1 MDNMKFGRF
10 IRESRQ
16 AKGMTQKQLAEKIH
30 VSDKAVS
37 KWENGVGFPDI
48 KILEPLAKSLGVN
61 LLELMQSEKNEEP
74 EIDRQEAEQI
84 VAQTISQSGQEDEW
98 RRRMWKVKVLLGAC
112 VCGVLYLICVG
123 VGYLAGHKD
132 GQFSGLLSGAAG
144 GAWYESPV
152 LFYVWAGALV
162 IICGAGAVYLLW
174 KNESIRE
181 VKIGR
186 HKVKSLLTIL
196 MDMLVVFLLHTYLS
210 NIANNEKQLAMLP
223 EAIPV
228 NAYVSTADGSRQ
240 SGIFIKDSLVQG
252 LLDSAYVDRLKMDV
266 RLKAG
271 IDRVIPGEWHTL
283 NLFLDGVNC
292 IEAMGGIEEIDVV
305 WNAGADASILQ
316 GSEAKCIVSKELF
329 DRKGWKLGDQV
340 TLCQWYY
347 YRKDERYAELFAG
360 PLQTVEY
367 EIAGYVDMR
376 GRWDDQFA
384 VPPDV
389 IVPFHAVRNT
399 YAEEGIPFFASSAAF
414 QVSDALSLNAFKQEM
429 KDLGFRS
436 AAPTELD
443 QSVNGVALNVNDAAF
458 ISTAEHLRQVIDT
471 VRAFFPFLLILIV
484 GVGYLITLLLLQSR
498 KKEMAL
504 LRSIGLNRYQCFRVF
519 FVDQLILVITGVVAG
534 SVLSVLIQG
543 NYGGSSAL
551 AGGLVG
557 ICYMAGN
564 SLALWKLLDV
574 SVMEA
579 LFVEG

>member
-1 MDNMKFGRF
+1 MDNIRFGKF

-16 AKGMTQKQLAEKIH
+16 AKGLTQKQLAEQIH

-37 KWENGVGFPDI
+37 KWENGAGFPDI
-48 KILEPLAKSLGVN
+48 KILEPLAQCLDVS
-61 LLELMQSEKNEEP
+61 LLELMQSERMAQP
-74 EIDRQEAEQI
+74 QIDRDEAEQI
-84 VAQTISQSGQEDEW
+84 VAETIFQSEQAQEW
-98 RRRMWKVKVLLGAC
+98 KRRIWKVKLLLGAC
-112 VCGVLYLICVG
+112 ACGILYLVCVG
-123 VGYLAGHKD
+123 VGYLAGQKKGQAPVRLSVASD
-132 GQFSGLLSGAAG
+132 GS
-144 GAWYESPV
+144 WYENPV
-152 LFYVWAGALV
+152 FFYVWAGVLV
-162 IICGAGAVYLLW
+162 ILCGAGAVYLLW

-186 HKVKSLLTIL
+186 HKVKGLLTIL
-196 MDMLVVFLLHTYLS
+196 MDMLVVFLLHTCLS
-210 NIANNEKQLAMLP
+210 NIANNEQQLAMLP

-228 NAYVSTADGSRQ
+228 NAYVTTADGSRQ

-252 LLDSAYVDRLKMDV
+252 LLDSACVDGLQMDV

-283 NLFLDGVNC
+283 NLFLEGVNC
-292 IEAMGGIEEIDVV
+292 IEAIGGIKESDVV
-305 WNAGADASILQ
+305 WNTGEDASVLQ
-316 GSEAKCIVSKELF
+316 GAEEKCIVSKELF

-347 YRKDERYAELFAG
+347 YREDERYPELFAS
-360 PLQTVEY
+360 PLQTTEY
-367 EIAGYVDMR
+367 EIAGYVDMT
-376 GRWDDQFA
+376 GKWGEQFV

-389 IVPFHAVRNT
+389 IVPFHAVRKA
-399 YAEEGIPFFASSAAF
+399 YAEEGIPFYASSAAF
-414 QVSDALSLNAFKQEM
+414 QVADALSLNAFKQEM

-436 AAPTELD
+436 VAPTEQD
-443 QSVNGVALNVNDAAF
+443 RSINGVALNVNDAAF
-458 ISTAEHLRQVIDT
+458 IGTAEHLRQVIDT

-504 LRSIGLNRYQCFRVF
+504 LRSIGLNRYKCFLVF
-519 FVDQLILVITGVVAG
+519 FVDQLTLIITGVVAG

-564 SLALWKLLDV
+564 SLALWKLLGV

>member
-61 LLELMQSEKNEEP
+61 LLELMQSERNEEP

-271 IDRVIPGEWHTL
+271 IGHSWRV
-283 NLFLDGVNC
+283 
-292 IEAMGGIEEIDVV
+292 A
-305 WNAGADASILQ
+305 
-316 GSEAKCIVSKELF
+316 
-329 DRKGWKLGDQV
+329 
-340 TLCQWYY
+340 
-347 YRKDERYAELFAG
+347 YAEF
-360 PLQTVEY
+360 
-367 EIAGYVDMR
+367 
-376 GRWDDQFA
+376 
-384 VPPDV
+384 
-389 IVPFHAVRNT
+389 
-399 YAEEGIPFFASSAAF
+399 
-414 QVSDALSLNAFKQEM
+414 
-429 KDLGFRS
+429 
-436 AAPTELD
+436 
-443 QSVNGVALNVNDAAF
+443 
-458 ISTAEHLRQVIDT
+458 
-471 VRAFFPFLLILIV
+471 
-484 GVGYLITLLLLQSR
+484 
-498 KKEMAL
+498 
-504 LRSIGLNRYQCFRVF
+504 VF
-519 FVDQLILVITGVVAG
+519 GWG
-534 SVLSVLIQG
+534 
-543 NYGGSSAL
+543 
-551 AGGLVG
+551 
-557 ICYMAGN
+557 
-564 SLALWKLLDV
+564 KRH
-574 SVMEA
+574 
-579 LFVEG
+579 